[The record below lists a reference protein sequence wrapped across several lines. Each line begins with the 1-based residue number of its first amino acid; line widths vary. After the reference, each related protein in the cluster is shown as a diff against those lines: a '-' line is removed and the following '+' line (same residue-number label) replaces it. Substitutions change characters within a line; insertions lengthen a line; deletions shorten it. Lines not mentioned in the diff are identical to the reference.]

1 MFVAAFFLPKKI
13 MRCALGLYF
22 ILWEVSINPIVS
34 TSVDTPRVQRQKE
47 ALLAFPCNV
56 TRTIRMKTLSAA
68 KLSFDNAFNF
78 VDCIWRCGLLSPPF
92 RRGHIVI
99 TLTPEGLCDLSELSS
114 NKSLW
119 SQFNCYLAI
128 KRIVLSSLL
137 LLLQR
142 LPRWVVWQRYK

>member
-1 MFVAAFFLPKKI
+1 MASSIAVTMRSPAAYNINTLDPFAGSMHNRRFVLISFRRRVRCSIFLPKKI

-22 ILWEVSINPIVS
+22 ILWEVLINPIVS
-34 TSVDTPRVQRQKE
+34 TSVHTPRVQRQKE

-78 VDCIWRCGLLSPPF
+78 VDCICRCGLLSPPF

-99 TLTPEGLCDLSELSS
+99 TLTPKGFLT
-114 NKSLW
+114 
-119 SQFNCYLAI
+119 
-128 KRIVLSSLL
+128 
-137 LLLQR
+137 
-142 LPRWVVWQRYK
+142 